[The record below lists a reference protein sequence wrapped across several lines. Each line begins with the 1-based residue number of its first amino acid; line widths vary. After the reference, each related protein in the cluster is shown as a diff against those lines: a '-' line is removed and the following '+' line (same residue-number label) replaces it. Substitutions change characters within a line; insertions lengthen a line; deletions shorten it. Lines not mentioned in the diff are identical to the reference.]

1 MSANK
6 AIARLIVF
14 TLVFLMV
21 GPAMAAKPIKI
32 GSKTDT
38 EGSLLGYVIL
48 LMLEKGGLPTEGR
61 IPLGSS
67 KLVRSALISGAI
79 DIYPEYTGNAAFF
92 FNQDS
97 DPAWKSA
104 DAAYARAKSLDAANN
119 LVWLQPA
126 PANNTWAI
134 AVRADVAK
142 AQHLTSLDDFGR
154 WIAGGGRIKI
164 AASAEFVESAGALP
178 VFEKAYGFK
187 LSADQV
193 LVLSGGDTAATE
205 QAAASG
211 TSGVN
216 AAMAYGTD
224 GQLAALG
231 LVIMRDTKNVQL
243 VFEPAPLIRKEVLD
257 AHPEIADLLEPV
269 FKSLTLET
277 LQALNARIAVDGE
290 DARSV
295 ARSYLTEKGFL
306 K

>member
-1 MSANK
+1 MK
-6 AIARLIVF
+6 AVARMMI
-14 TLVFLMV
+14 LMLAL
-21 GPAMAAKPIKI
+21 AMAAPSMAAEPIRI

-48 LMLEKGGLPTEGR
+48 LMLEKGGLPTESR

-67 KLVRSALISGAI
+67 KLVRSALLTGAI

-97 DPAWKSA
+97 DPVWKSA
-104 DAAYARAKSLDAANN
+104 DAAYARAKDLDATNK

-142 AQHLTSLDDFGR
+142 EQNLTTLDDFGR
-154 WIAGGGRIKI
+154 WIAGGGKMKI
-164 AASAEFVESAGALP
+164 AASSEFIESAGALP
-178 VFEKAYGFK
+178 AFETAYGFNI
-187 LSADQV
+187 SSDQV

-231 LVIMRDTKNVQL
+231 LIVMRDTKNVQL
-243 VFEPAPLIRKEVLD
+243 VFEPAPLIRKKVLD
-257 AHPEIADLLEPV
+257 AHPEIAGLLAPV

-277 LQALNARIAVDGE
+277 LQQLNARIAVDGE

-295 ARSYLTEKGFL
+295 AKSYLTEKGFL
-306 K
+306 Q

>member
-1 MSANK
+1 MK
-6 AIARLIVF
+6 AIARIMVF
-14 TLVFLMV
+14 ALALS
-21 GPAMAAKPIKI
+21 MAAPSMAADPIRI

-48 LMLEKGGLPTEGR
+48 LMLEKGGLPTESR

-67 KLVRSALISGAI
+67 KLVRSALLSGAI

-97 DPAWKSA
+97 DPVWRSA
-104 DAAYARAKSLDAANN
+104 DAAYTRAKALDAANK

-142 AQHLTSLDDFGR
+142 SQNLATLDDFGR
-154 WIAGGGRIKI
+154 WVAGGGKMKI
-164 AASAEFVESAGALP
+164 AASAEFVESAAALP
-178 VFEKAYGFK
+178 AFEKAYGFK
-187 LSADQV
+187 ISSDQV

-231 LVIMRDTKNVQL
+231 LVVMRDTKNVQL

-257 AHPEIADLLEPV
+257 AHPEIAGLLAPA

-277 LQALNARIAVDGE
+277 LQQLNARIAVDGE

-295 ARSYLTEKGFL
+295 AKSYLTEKGFL
-306 K
+306 P